1 MWIKYIQGKYYLSN
15 KRQLNEKQRQSQT
28 NPKVHQDGIIR
39 LHGRFISADLPEDT
53 ELPILL
59 SRQEYFSKLLIQD
72 IHYKIHHRGV
82 SHTLAQLK
90 QKYWIPQ

>member
-72 IHYKIHHRGV
+72 IHHKIHHCEV
-82 SHTLAQLK
+82 SHTLAQLR
-90 QKYWIPQ
+90 